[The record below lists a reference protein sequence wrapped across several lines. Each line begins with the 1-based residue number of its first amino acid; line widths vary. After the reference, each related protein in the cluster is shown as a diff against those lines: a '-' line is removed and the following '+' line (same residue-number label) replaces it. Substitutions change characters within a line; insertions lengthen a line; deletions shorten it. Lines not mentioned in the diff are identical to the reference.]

1 MSPEQLAP
9 ERRDHLLESA
19 FGVFLRYG
27 FRKTAMQDVA
37 TAAGISRQGLYL
49 HFPTKDELFI
59 ATVEWTVQ
67 QILSEASSALAAN
80 ASLQNRLVNALTAW
94 SGRFVGKVGPD
105 ASDLLETTHRLAG
118 SIIKNVDAQFLDAIT
133 TAIGES
139 GLAEAYRT
147 HGVETDASGIAWTLL
162 TTSHGFKTHSK
173 TAAAFEAG
181 VRHAV
186 NLMCAPL
193 AIAATAEA
201 RA

>member
-1 MSPEQLAP
+1 MSSDQLAP
-9 ERRDHLLESA
+9 ERRDHLLEAA

-27 FRKTAMQDVA
+27 FKKTSMQDVA
-37 TAAGISRQGLYL
+37 AAAGISRQGLYL
-49 HFPTKDELFI
+49 HFTTKDELFI

-67 QILSEASSALAAN
+67 MILSEASTALAAN
-80 ASLQNRLVNALTAW
+80 TTLQNRLVNALTAW

-105 ASDLLETTHRLAG
+105 ATDLLETTHRLAG
-118 SIIKNVDAQFLDAIT
+118 SIIKNVDAQFLETIT
-133 TAIGES
+133 TAIADS
-139 GLAEAYRT
+139 GLADAYREQ
-147 HGVETDASGIAWTLL
+147 GVETDASGIAWTLL

-173 TAAAFEAG
+173 TSAAFEAG

-193 AIAATAEA
+193 NAAVTTEA